1 MGHWDC
7 EGENGKSER
16 EVKTVLNN
24 TITAL
29 GITISNLKLYRTD
42 TKTDKLING
51 IDLHTQI

>member
-51 IDLHTQI
+51 IDLNTQI